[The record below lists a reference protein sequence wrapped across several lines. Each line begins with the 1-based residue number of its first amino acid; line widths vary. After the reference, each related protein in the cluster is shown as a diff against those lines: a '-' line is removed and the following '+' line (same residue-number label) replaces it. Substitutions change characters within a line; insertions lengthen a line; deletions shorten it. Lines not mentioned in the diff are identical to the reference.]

1 MAPDYDLSNLHADQ
15 AVLWFY
21 LKADAILAEIF
32 ADQPERRASPLARV
46 ASTRSCGTY
55 CACEAVGGT
64 QRSQT
69 GSRLIDVSLGN
80 KEVN

>member
-32 ADQPERRASPLARV
+32 ADQPERRAFPLALG
-46 ASTRSCGTY
+46 ASTRSCSTY
-55 CACEAVGGT
+55 CACEAEGGAR
-64 QRSQT
+64 QSET
-69 GSRLIDVSLGN
+69 GSRLIEVSPGI

>member
-32 ADQPERRASPLARV
+32 ADQPEPRTSPLALWTP
-46 ASTRSCGTY
+46 AQCCGLH
-55 CACEAVGGT
+55 CAAAVGTQQRKTGGT
-64 QRSQT
+64 PI
-69 GSRLIDVSLGN
+69 GVGLGN
-80 KEVN
+80 EKVN

>member
-32 ADQPERRASPLARV
+32 ADHQPERRDSPLALV
-46 ASTRSCGTY
+46 
-55 CACEAVGGT
+55 VM
-64 QRSQT
+64 
-69 GSRLIDVSLGN
+69 D
-80 KEVN
+80 